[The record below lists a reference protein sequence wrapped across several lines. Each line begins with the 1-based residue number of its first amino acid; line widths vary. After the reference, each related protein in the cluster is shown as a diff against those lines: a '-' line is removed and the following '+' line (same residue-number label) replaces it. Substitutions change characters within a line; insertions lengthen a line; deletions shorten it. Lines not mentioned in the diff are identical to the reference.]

1 MQLSVVSARLSVCKS
16 VSLDGWEGRLAC
28 LKHLFFLFW
37 ILAALSESADGQS
50 VSCLGALR
58 ESLQLQSAKA
68 HQILKWQ
75 NIQSSWSFK
84 SVFDFDRTCSFWGHN
99 LTRWGI
105 GFTF

>member
-75 NIQSSWSFK
+75 NIQSTREGGKGGRLQLLSEFTKWSGVVK
-84 SVFDFDRTCSFWGHN
+84 
-99 LTRWGI
+99 
-105 GFTF
+105 